1 MSVILI
7 LLGLILLFILVLV
20 LRTILFKS
28 KTSYYEYSND
38 EERVDEYSKKLS
50 KMVQFETISDAAK
63 PEPDKFRAFHEELK
77 KLFPHLFKEL
87 EYVEIDGNLLLK
99 WKGLDSN
106 LEPLMLI
113 SHMDVVEASGK
124 WKYEPFSGYID
135 ENKYI
140 WGRGTSDT
148 KCSLMAFLEACEEL
162 LIEGYKPKCDVYL
175 GSSCTEEIG
184 GDGAP
189 KIVKYLKDKGIRL
202 YMLCDEG
209 GSLVEN
215 PIGGVKG
222 QFAAIGIFEK
232 GYGDLKIIAKSN
244 GGHSSTP
251 AKGTAIPRLAGFINE
266 IEKHNPFKV
275 KFSKAVDAF
284 LKNVA
289 PYCTN
294 FWLKLVMVNEDIL
307 KPLLKVVMPKI
318 SSEAA
323 AMLKTTIAFTM
334 QKGSDGY
341 NVLPQTAWV
350 SANLR
355 YIPHQKMDESNKL
368 ISDIAA
374 KYGLETEVI
383 KSNNPSKELDLNSEQ
398 YKMVLKTINNI
409 FPGVGILPYVVTG
422 GTDARFYGEICDHC
436 VRFSPVMYGPEQ
448 LKAMHGIDENINGR
462 TLPMAVDYYKYLI
475 KAQEE
480 R

>member
-1 MSVILI
+1 MKILLYILI
-7 LLGLILLFILVLV
+7 LIVVFVLVLV
-20 LRTILFKS
+20 LRTLLTKQ
-28 KTSYYEYSND
+28 KTTYYEYSKD
-38 EERVDEYSKKLS
+38 EKRTEEYATKLS
-50 KMVQFETISDAAK
+50 KMIQYETVSDADK
-63 PEPDKFRAFHEELK
+63 PDSDKFRGFHKELA
-77 KLFPHLFKEL
+77 KLFPTLFKEL
-87 EYVEIDGNLLLK
+87 EVIDIDGNLLLK
-99 WKGLDSN
+99 WPGINRD

-113 SHMDVVEASGK
+113 SHMDVVEATGK
-124 WKYEPFSGYID
+124 WSHEPFSGDID
-135 ENKYI
+135 DTYV
-140 WGRGTSDT
+140 WGRGASDT
-148 KCSLMAFLEACEEL
+148 KCSLMAFLEASEEL
-162 LIEGYKPKCDVYL
+162 LKEGYKPKCDVYL

-189 KIVKYLKDKGIRL
+189 KIVNYLKEKSIKL

-209 GSLVEN
+209 GSLVED
-215 PIGGVKG
+215 PINGVKG

-232 GYGDLKIIAKSN
+232 GYGDIKIIAKSS

-251 AKGTAIPRLAGFINE
+251 SKGTAIPRLAKFISE
-266 IEKHNPFKV
+266 IENHNPFKV

-294 FWLKLVMVNEDIL
+294 FGLKLVMVNEDIL
-307 KPLLKVVMPKI
+307 KPLLKIVIPKI
-318 SSEAA
+318 SAEAA
-323 AMLKTTIAFTM
+323 AMLQTTIAFTM

-350 SANLR
+350 TANLR
-355 YIPHQKMDESNKL
+355 YIPHQKMEESNKL

-374 KYGLETEVI
+374 KYGLETEVL

-398 YKMVLKTINNI
+398 FKMVTKTINTV

-422 GTDARFYGEICDHC
+422 GTDARFYGPICDHC
-436 VRFSPVMYGPEQ
+436 VRFSPVMYGKEQ
-448 LKAMHGIDENINGR
+448 LSAMHGLNENLR
-462 TLPMAVDYYKYLI
+462 KATLPMAVDYYKAII
-475 KAQEE
+475 KAQED